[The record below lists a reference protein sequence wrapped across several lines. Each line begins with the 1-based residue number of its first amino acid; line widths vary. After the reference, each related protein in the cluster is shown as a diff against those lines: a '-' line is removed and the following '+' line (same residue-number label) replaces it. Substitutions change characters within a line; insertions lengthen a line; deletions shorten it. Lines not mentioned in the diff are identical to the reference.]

1 MAINGSDVLLKVN
14 TNTSASPVWVAVGSQ
29 REASF
34 EDTTEEID
42 ISTKDGGREKLL
54 MAGRYSS
61 SVSLDSLYVPTDTA
75 FVALKDAMRD
85 GDLVMIQRTQSGSVV
100 EAASAIVTSMS
111 ESYPDQ
117 DAATISISLTID
129 GEWA

>member
-1 MAINGSDVLLKVN
+1 MAINGTDVLLKVN

-42 ISTKDGGREKLL
+42 VSTKDGREKVILP
-54 MAGRYSS
+54 GRYGS
-61 SVSLDSLYVPTDTA
+61 SVTLDSLYVPSDTA
-75 FVALKDAMRD
+75 YLALKDAMRD
-85 GDLVMIQRTQSGSVV
+85 GDLIMIQTTQSGSIV
-100 EAASAIVTSMS
+100 EAATALVTSMS
-111 ESYPDQ
+111 TSFPDQ
-117 DAATISISLTID
+117 DAATISISLVVD